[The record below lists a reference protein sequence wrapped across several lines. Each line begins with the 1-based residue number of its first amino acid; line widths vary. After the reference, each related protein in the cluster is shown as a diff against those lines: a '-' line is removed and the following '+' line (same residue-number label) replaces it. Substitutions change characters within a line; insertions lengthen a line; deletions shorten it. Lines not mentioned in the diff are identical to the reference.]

1 MAARGVRGPGG
12 AKLFR
17 NKTVNTVL
25 VVPTKARK
33 YRKALYVFNFV
44 LTGFGLTCLSLSI
57 VMLSLSNKTFFPEWA
72 FQILLVI
79 AFIVLFIGGLGGRGA
94 VVSFKCLQYGEF
106 NYWLM
111 VLTLLVSLLIATELV
126 GGVWA
131 VVSWGVVSSE
141 TADSKSDAFTE
152 NFENTVRQQLTNQPE
167 LWWDLQKALECCG
180 YDNNTIPSPL
190 ATGKYCTT
198 ESSTSATGCKDQLW
212 QELADNSLP
221 FAIFAIAFFAIQLA
235 VCISGMC
242 LACIIKAQEPIY
254 RD

>member
-1 MAARGVRGPGG
+1 MAARGPGG

-57 VMLSLSNKTFFPEWA
+57 VMLSLSSKTFFPEWA

-94 VVSFKCLQYGEF
+94 VVSFKCLQYGEL

-111 VLTLLVSLLIATELV
+111 MLTLLMGFLIACELAM
-126 GGVWA
+126 GIWA
-131 VVSWGVVSSE
+131 IISWGVVSSE
-141 TADSKSDAFTE
+141 TADSKSDEWTQG
-152 NFENTVRQQLTNQPE
+152 FEATLRGQLTKQPE
-167 LWWDLQKALECCG
+167 LWWDLQKGLECCG

-198 ESSTSATGCKDQLW
+198 DPLTSANGCKDQLW
-212 QELADNSLP
+212 AELADNSLP
-221 FAIFAIAFFAIQLA
+221 FAIFGILFFMIQMA

-242 LACIIKAQEPIY
+242 LACVIKAQEPIY

>member
-1 MAARGVRGPGG
+1 MAAIGPNG

-33 YRKALYVFNFV
+33 YRKALYIFNFV

-57 VMLSLSNKTFFPEWA
+57 VMLSLSNRTFFPEWA
-72 FQILLVI
+72 FQVLLAI

-94 VVSFKCLQYGEF
+94 VVSFKCLQFGEY

-111 VLTLLVSLLIATELV
+111 LLTLLVGILIAAELV
-126 GGVWA
+126 AAVWGI
-131 VVSWGVVSSE
+131 VSWGVISSD
-141 TADSKSDAFTE
+141 TASEKSDGFTE
-152 NFENTVRQQLTNQPE
+152 AFESSLKVQLQNEPE
-167 LWWDLQKALECCG
+167 LWWDWQKTFECCG
-180 YDNNTIPSPL
+180 YDNNTIPSSL

-198 ESSTSATGCKDQLW
+198 DTFTSANACKEQLW
-212 QELADNSLP
+212 QDIADNSLP
-221 FAIFAIAFFAIQLA
+221 FAIFGVAFFAIQLT
-235 VCISGMC
+235 VCVSGMC

-254 RD
+254 RDN

>member
-1 MAARGVRGPGG
+1 MSGNRG

-57 VMLSLSNKTFFPEWA
+57 VMLSLSSKTFFPDWA
-72 FQILLVI
+72 FQILLAI
-79 AFIVLFIGGLGGRGA
+79 AFIVLFIGALGGRGA
-94 VVSFKCLQYGEF
+94 VVSFKCLQYGDY

-111 VLTLLVSLLIATELV
+111 MLTLLVGILIAAELAA
-126 GGVWA
+126 GVWA
-131 VVSWGVVSSE
+131 IISWDVISSE
-141 TADSKSDAFTE
+141 SATSTE
-152 NFENTVRQQLTNQPE
+152 DGFSESFQAGLKDQLQQQPE
-167 LWWDLQKALECCG
+167 LWWDFQKALECCG
-180 YDNNTIPSPL
+180 YDNNTIPAPL

-198 ESSTSATGCKDQLW
+198 DPFTTAPGCKDQLW
-212 QELADNSLP
+212 EEIGDNSLP
-221 FAIFAIAFFAIQLA
+221 FTLFGTAFFLIQLA

-254 RD
+254 RDN

>member
-1 MAARGVRGPGG
+1 MAQRVGPGG

-57 VMLSLSNKTFFPEWA
+57 VMLTLKSQTFFPDWA
-72 FQILLVI
+72 FITLLII

-94 VVSFKCLQYGEF
+94 VVSFKCLQHGEY
-106 NYWLM
+106 NWWLM
-111 VLTLLVSLLIATELV
+111 LLTLLVGLLIAAELV
-126 GGVWA
+126 TAIWGI
-131 VVSWGVVSSE
+131 VSWGIISSD
-141 TADSKSDAFTE
+141 TAESKSDGFTE
-152 NFENTVRQQLTNQPE
+152 SFEAELKKQLTDQPE
-167 LWWDLQKALECCG
+167 LWWDWQKTFECCG

-198 ESSTSATGCKDQLW
+198 DTLTSETACKERLW
-212 QELADNSLP
+212 SDLADNSLP
-221 FAIFAIAFFAIQLA
+221 FAIFGIAFFAIQLT

-242 LACIIKAQEPIY
+242 LAVKSSIY
-254 RD
+254 LS